1 MSDDSFTFPTDPTSA
16 ESQFTQHDLQLLAQ
30 SSPESPLR
38 VVALVDYDSFYAQ
51 YESVRLGLPP
61 SKPLAVRQWNAI
73 IALNY
78 PAKDRGLKRTISVE
92 EARRLCPDI
101 VLQHVP
107 TWREGDDCWRYRADV
122 LDNLTTDKA
131 SLDPYRDMSRR
142 TMKLVR
148 RILPATPAPTIERA
162 GVDEFYVDLS
172 AQVYQV
178 LTERFPGLGSL
189 RDNPEETLPLP
200 PVDTPLD
207 WKSDKVMDL
216 PNARDTEYI
225 LDWDDVVLSIGAS
238 IIRNIRKEIKAELEL
253 TTSAGISHNKM
264 LAKVASRMN
273 KPFGQTIIRRKCIP
287 TIMPTLKVT
296 SLSGLAR
303 QLGQK
308 VVEAFGSDGIRDLLQ
323 VSLAEMRSELGAQ
336 DGQWVYRAIR
346 GDETGPVRPRSEVQS
361 LLAAKTF
368 VPKAEN
374 LQQAS
379 KWLRIFAADLESRL
393 RDLDLDLEVP
403 RRPRTI
409 AVQHHIRGRF
419 GPTRSKQAPIPPHVE
434 INRDTIFTMLHGL
447 LKDLTDHGESWPC
460 LGISVSMSNLESGVP
475 TSDPGHRITSFF
487 TSDSSASPRK
497 RSREGDVANMHAGR
511 KRIYTANDAAED
523 STSGRL
529 GTASISAR
537 AVQGSSTDEQGQ
549 QYLCPKCDEAVQPE
563 DVLEHLD
570 WHVAMEIQNQ
580 ES

>member
-1 MSDDSFTFPTDPTSA
+1 MSDDSITFPHDPTSA
-16 ESQFTQHDLQLLAQ
+16 ESHFTQHDLQLLAQ

-51 YESVRLGLPP
+51 YESVRLGLDP

-78 PAKDRGLKRTISVE
+78 PAKARGLKRTISVE

-107 TWREGDDCWRYRADV
+107 TWREGDDCWRYRSDV

-172 AQVYQV
+172 AQVYQIV
-178 LTERFPGLGSL
+178 TERFPVLGTLSH
-189 RDNPEETLPLP
+189 NPEKTLPLP
-200 PVDTPLD
+200 PVDTSLT
-207 WKSDKVMDL
+207 WKSDKVMNL
-216 PNARDTEYI
+216 PNTCNPQYT
-225 LDWDDVVLSIGAS
+225 LDWDDVVLDIGAS
-238 IIRNIRKEIKAELEL
+238 IVRNIRREIKAELEL

-264 LAKVASRMN
+264 IAKVASRMN
-273 KPFGQTIIRRKCIP
+273 KPFGQTVIRRKSIP
-287 TIMPTLKVT
+287 AIMPTLKAT

-303 QLGQK
+303 QLGQRVIK
-308 VVEAFGSDGIRDLLQ
+308 TFGSDGIRDLLQ
-323 VSLAEMRSELGAQ
+323 VSLAEMRSTLGAQ

-393 RDLDLDLEVP
+393 RDLDLDSEVP
-403 RRPRTI
+403 RRPKTI

-434 INRDTIFTMLHGL
+434 INRETIFNMLHGL

-460 LGISVSMSNLESGVP
+460 LGISVSMSNLESGLP
-475 TSDPGHRITSFF
+475 TSDPGQRITSFF
-487 TSDSSASPRK
+487 SSNSSASPRK
-497 RSREGDVANMHAGR
+497 RIREGDVPNR
-511 KRIYTANDAAED
+511 LPDSKRVQVSSDATED
-523 STSGRL
+523 PAPVRL
-529 GTASISAR
+529 ATASTSAR
-537 AVQGSSTDEQGQ
+537 AIRGDSRGEQEQ
-549 QYLCPKCDEAVQPE
+549 QYLCPKCDEPVLPE

-570 WHVAMEIQNQ
+570 WHVALEIQDQ

>member
-30 SSPESPLR
+30 SSPESALR

-51 YESVRLGLPP
+51 YESVRLGLLP

-172 AQVYQV
+172 AQVYQI
-178 LTERFPGLGSL
+178 LTERFSALESL
-189 RDNPEETLPLP
+189 SNNPEEPLPLP
-200 PVDTPLD
+200 PVDTSLN
-207 WKSDKVMDL
+207 WKPDKVMNL
-216 PNARDTEYI
+216 PNTRDPEYV
-225 LDWDDVVLSIGAS
+225 LDWDDVALSIGAS

-273 KPFGQTIIRRKCIP
+273 KPFGQTIIRRKSIS

-303 QLGQK
+303 QLGQR
-308 VVEAFGSDGIRDLLQ
+308 VVKTFGSDGIRDLLQ

-346 GDETGPVRPRSEVQS
+346 GDEIGLVRPRSEVQS

-393 RDLDLDLEVP
+393 RDLDLDSEVP

-419 GPTRSKQAPIPPHVE
+419 GPTRSKQAPIPPYVE
-434 INRDTIFTMLHGL
+434 INRDTIFNMLHGL

-475 TSDPGHRITSFF
+475 TSDPGQRITSFF
-487 TSDSSASPRK
+487 TSDSSASPLK
-497 RSREGDVANMHAGR
+497 RSRVGDMTSMHGDS
-511 KRIYTANDAAED
+511 KRVHKANDPAEALA
-523 STSGRL
+523 SGRL
-529 GTASISAR
+529 ATASTSPR
-537 AVQGSSTDEQGQ
+537 AVPSVSRDEQGQ
-549 QYLCPKCDEAVQPE
+549 QYLCPKCDESVQPE

-580 ES
+580 EG